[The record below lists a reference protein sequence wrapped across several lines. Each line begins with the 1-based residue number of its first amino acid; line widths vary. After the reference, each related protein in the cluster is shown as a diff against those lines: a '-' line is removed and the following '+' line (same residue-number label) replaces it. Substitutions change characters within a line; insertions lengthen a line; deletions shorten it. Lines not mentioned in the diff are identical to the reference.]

1 MIDNYGILGIIHLA
15 IVIWV
20 VLNVV
25 QSGASNLAKLLWV
38 LFVLLLPVIGV
49 IVWFFA
55 GPRGNK
61 G

>member
-25 QSGASNLAKLLWV
+25 QSSASNLAKLLWV
-38 LFVLLLPVIGV
+38 LFVLLLPIIGV

>member
-20 VLNVV
+20 VLNVA
-25 QSGASNLAKLLWV
+25 QSSATNLAKVLWI
-38 LFVLLLPVIGV
+38 LFVLFLPVIGV

-55 GPRGNK
+55 GPRGK
-61 G
+61 R